1 MTSANI
7 FDIKRFGINDG
18 AGIRTVFFLK
28 GCPLRCAWCQ
38 NPEGLDPD
46 IHVWY
51 ARHRC
56 VGCGSCAGACP
67 EGAVGLTERGV
78 AINEEICILCGCCV
92 SACPTGALRFDAVEM
107 TVEQALR
114 EVEKDRVFYE
124 ASGGGV
130 TLSGGEC
137 TMSPEFSL
145 ELLAA
150 CKARG
155 IDTAIETCL
164 QTPAETLKAFLPLTD
179 RIIADVKLADPA
191 LHKAFTGA
199 DNRLILWNLRM
210 LAETDHNLL
219 LRVPLIPGFTAT
231 EENVRAIGSL
241 IASLPRKIPVEVIN
255 YNPMCREKYEA
266 LKRIYPVA
274 ETHPLDAAQ
283 MDLFRRILTECGLP
297 VQSAEAGASV

>member
-18 AGIRTVFFLK
+18 EGIRTVFFLK

-38 NPEGLDPD
+38 NPEGLTPD

-56 VGCGSCAGACP
+56 VGCLSCVAACP
-67 EGAVGLTERGV
+67 EGAVTFGERGV
-78 AINEEICILCGCCV
+78 TVNEDECTLCGRCIK
-92 SACPTGALRFDAVEM
+92 ACPTGALRFDAEEM
-107 TVEQALR
+107 TVAEALR

-137 TMSPEFSL
+137 TLSPDFSL

-150 CKARG
+150 CRALG
-155 IDTAIETCL
+155 VETAIETCL
-164 QTPAETLKAFLPLTD
+164 QAHTEMLKKFLPLCD
-179 RIIADVKLADPA
+179 RIIADLKLADPA
-191 LHKAFTGA
+191 LHRAYTGA
-199 DNRLILWNLRM
+199 DNSLILKNLGM
-210 LAETDHNLL
+210 LAESGCDLT

-231 EENVRAIGSL
+231 KENVRAIGEL
-241 IASLPRKIPVEVIN
+241 IAALPRKIPVEILN
-255 YNPMCREKYEA
+255 YNPMCREKYDA
-266 LKRIYPVA
+266 LRKSYPVQ
-274 ETHPLDAAQ
+274 ETSPLDAAR
-283 MDLFRRILTECGLP
+283 MRRFREILESFGLD
-297 VQSAEAGASV
+297 VR

>member
-1 MTSANI
+1 MTKASV

-18 AGIRTVFFLK
+18 EGIRTVFFLK

-38 NPEGLDPD
+38 NPEGLLPD

-56 VGCGSCAGACP
+56 VGCKSCVAACP
-67 EGAVGLTERGV
+67 EGIVAFGDQGV
-78 AINEEICILCGCCV
+78 VLDEDECTLCGRCI
-92 SACPTGALRFDAVEM
+92 SACPTGALRFDAEEM
-107 TVEQALR
+107 TVPQALR

-137 TMSPEFSL
+137 TMSPAFSL

-150 CKARG
+150 CRAKG

-164 QTPAETLKAFLPLTD
+164 QVATETLKAFLPVTD
-179 RIIADVKLADPA
+179 KIIADVKLADPA
-191 LHKAFTGA
+191 LHKLYTGA
-199 DNRLILWNLRM
+199 DNQLIVKNLRM
-210 LAETDHNLL
+210 LAETDCNLL

-231 EENVRAIGSL
+231 EENVLAIGEL
-241 IASLPRKIPVEVIN
+241 IASLPRKIPVEVLN
-255 YNPMCREKYEA
+255 YNPMCREKYDA
-266 LKRIYPVA
+266 LRKVYPVH
-274 ETHPLDAAQ
+274 ETHPLGPNEMARFGQ
-283 MDLFRRILTECGLP
+283 ILEGCGLNI
-297 VQSAEAGASV
+297 Q

>member
-18 AGIRTVFFLK
+18 HGIRTVFFLK

-38 NPEGLDPD
+38 NPEGLEAD

-56 VGCGSCAGACP
+56 VQCKGCVAACP
-67 EGAVGLTERGV
+67 EGAVSFDKRGV
-78 AINEEICILCGCCV
+78 TVDDRKCTRCGLCV
-92 SACPTGALRFDAVEM
+92 KARPTGALRFDATRM
-107 TVEQALR
+107 TVEEALR

-137 TMSPEFSL
+137 TMSPAFSI
-145 ELLAA
+145 ELLATCQA
-150 CKARG
+150 LG
-155 IDTAIETCL
+155 INTAIETCL
-164 QTPAETLKAFLPLTD
+164 QVPAETLKAFLPVTD

-191 LHKAFTGA
+191 LHKAYTGA
-199 DNRLILWNLRM
+199 DNALILKNLGM
-210 LAETDHNLL
+210 LAETDCELL

-231 EENVRAIGSL
+231 EENVRAIGEL
-241 IASLPRKIPVEVIN
+241 IAKLPRKIPVELIN

-266 LKRIYPVA
+266 LRKTYPVSD
-274 ETHPLDAAQ
+274 TSPLDPSR
-283 MDLFRRILTECGLP
+283 LKRFRDILVSLGLD
-297 VQSAEAGASV
+297 VQ

>member
-1 MTSANI
+1 MNSAFV

-38 NPEGLDPD
+38 NPEGLDQG

-51 ARHRC
+51 SRHSC
-56 VGCGSCAGACP
+56 VGCQSCVKACPKGAVTFSSRLGVEIDDGACDRC
-67 EGAVGLTERGV
+67 GLCV
-78 AINEEICILCGCCV
+78 A
-92 SACPTGALRFDAVEM
+92 ACPTGALRFDAREMSVE
-107 TVEQALR
+107 EALE

-137 TMSPEFSL
+137 TASAAFSL

-155 IDTAIETCL
+155 INTAIETCL
-164 QTPAETLKAFLPLTD
+164 YAPSDILRSFLPVTD
-179 RIIADVKLADPA
+179 RIIADIKLADPS
-191 LHKAFTGA
+191 LHRAYTGR
-199 DNRLILWNLRM
+199 DNALILQNLAM
-210 LAETDHNLL
+210 LAQEDHDLL

-231 EENVRAIGSL
+231 EENLRAIAAR
-241 IASLPRKIPVEVIN
+241 IAALPRPVPVELIN
-255 YNPMCREKYEA
+255 YNPMCREKYQA
-266 LKRIYPVA
+266 LRLDYPVA
-274 ETHPLDAAQ
+274 ETRPL
-283 MDLFRRILTECGLP
+283 
-297 VQSAEAGASV
+297 EAGQVEAYKALLAGYGLTVL